1 MALLICSLWT
11 LHVLLSNVT
20 LTLAPREIIED
31 LHRTLPKASR
41 QKLSSA
47 GVVNTYLA
55 HDGRRRICGGPKL
68 KGTQTYTKTFAMA
81 VASLHHRRT
90 MKQHLKPAAR
100 RLSWVALPP
109 VTPQR
114 LAELDSWD
122 DAKLDSVRA
131 FIERRGMRLQPSQ
144 G

>member
-1 MALLICSLWT
+1 M
-11 LHVLLSNVT
+11 
-20 LTLAPREIIED
+20 
-31 LHRTLPKASR
+31 
-41 QKLSSA
+41 
-47 GVVNTYLA
+47 
-55 HDGRRRICGGPKL
+55 
-68 KGTQTYTKTFAMA
+68 KGAQTYTKTCAMA

-100 RLSWVALPP
+100 RLSWVVLPP

-131 FIERRGMRLQPSQ
+131 FIERRGMRVQASQ